1 SQTCAHVV
9 FRRRY
14 CSRRCDFTC
23 CFSAKETPFS
33 TMSSSES
40 EVDDMSDVEE
50 AARAAANGGDSSEQ
64 QDDDSGS
71 DNNDTGEAMNGTDN
85 KQTWEDLGLVDTLC
99 QACRGLK
106 WKAPSK
112 IQREAIPLALQG
124 KDIIGLAETGSGKTG
139 AFALPILH
147 SLLDNPQRYFAVVLT
162 PTRELAFQISEQ
174 FEALGATIGVKCCV
188 IVGGM
193 DLVTQAI
200 QLARKPH
207 IIIATPGRLVDHL
220 ENTKGFNL
228 KAIKYLVMDEAD
240 RILNMDFEEEV
251 NKILKLLPRDRR
263 TYLFSATMTKK
274 VKKLERASLRDPVK
288 VEVSNKYQTVEKL
301 LQYYLFIPARFK
313 NVYLVHV
320 LNELAGNSFMIFCST
335 CNGTVRTALMLRA
348 LGLPAVPLHGQM
360 SQNKRLAALNKFKTQ
375 SRSILIS
382 TDVASRGLD
391 IPHVDVVLNLDIPMH
406 SKDYIHR
413 VGRTARAGR
422 AGQSITFVTQYD
434 VELYQRIEHL
444 IGKKL
449 PEYKCEQDEV
459 MALQE
464 RVAEALRTARIEQ
477 QDIDERKATKGGKR
491 GADSDEEDTE
501 QFNGV
506 RKRLKP
512 GAKGN
517 PGGKGAG
524 GGRGGKGGKKPKR
537 K

>member
-1 SQTCAHVV
+1 
-9 FRRRY
+9 
-14 CSRRCDFTC
+14 
-23 CFSAKETPFS
+23 
-33 TMSSSES
+33 MSSSES
-40 EVDDMSDVEE
+40 DDMSDVEE
-50 AARAAANGGDSSEQ
+50 AAKAAANGDDSSNEQ
-64 QDDDSGS
+64 EDGSGS
-71 DNNDTGEAMNGTDN
+71 DSDDGEEQNGTN
-85 KQTWEDLGLVDTLC
+85 SKQSWEELGLMDTLC

-139 AFALPILH
+139 AFALPILQ

-162 PTRELAFQISEQ
+162 PTRELAYQISEQ
-174 FEALGATIGVKCCV
+174 FEALGAMVGVKCCV

-251 NKILKLLPRDRR
+251 NKILKVLPRERR

-288 VEVSNKYQTVEKL
+288 VEVSSKYQTVEKL
-301 LQYYLFIPARFK
+301 LQYYLFIPARYK

-335 CNGTVRTALMLRA
+335 CSNTVRTALMLRA
-348 LGLPAVPLHGQM
+348 LGLAAVPLHGQM
-360 SQNKRLAALNKFKTQ
+360 TQNKRMAALNKFKSQ
-375 SRSILIS
+375 ARQILIS

-422 AGQSITFVTQYD
+422 AGQAITFVTQYD

-444 IGKKL
+444 LGKKL

-477 QDIDERKATKGGKR
+477 RDIEERKASKTGKR
-491 GADSDEEDTE
+491 ANDSDEEDTE
-501 QFNGV
+501 RFNGV

-512 GAKGN
+512 TGGKAK
-517 PGGKGAG
+517 GGKGG
-524 GGRGGKGGKKPKR
+524 GGRGGKKPRR